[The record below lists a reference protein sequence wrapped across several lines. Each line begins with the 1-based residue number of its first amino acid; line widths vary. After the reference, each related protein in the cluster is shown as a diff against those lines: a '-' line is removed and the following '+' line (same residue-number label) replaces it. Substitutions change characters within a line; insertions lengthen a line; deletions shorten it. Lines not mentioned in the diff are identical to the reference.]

1 MKKEP
6 IMQQSRSLGI
16 NYDILSK
23 ESVEF
28 LFRIRSSLMHDNNQN
43 INENS
48 ADEDDENFGNSHS
61 PGNGKRP

>member
-1 MKKEP
+1 MKKEL
-6 IMQQSRSLGI
+6 IMQQSKSLGI

-28 LFRIRSSLMHDNNQN
+28 LFQIRSSLMHDNNN

-48 ADEDDENFGNSHS
+48 ADEDEDY
-61 PGNGKRP
+61 RPSTEKKVK

>member
-28 LFRIRSSLMHDNNQN
+28 LFRIRSSLMHDNNYN

-48 ADEDDENFGNSHS
+48 ADEDDDNFGNSSS
-61 PGNGKRP
+61 PGNKRP